1 LRLDRLFAIKL
12 CQLTARPAFSPEQL
26 VEVGVNCLSIPVSA
40 RWMIKVMNQ
49 VALGGD
55 GLPVE
60 AARIDEPGQ
69 GGAMKW
75 AHGP

>member
-49 VALGGD
+49 AAIMRLYPPEAKSLAEATGCPVA
-55 GLPVE
+55 PE
-60 AARIDEPGQ
+60 
-69 GGAMKW
+69 
-75 AHGP
+75 